1 MAAHSLN
8 VKTFIHEQNSIAG
21 KANLT
26 LSNYVDLIG
35 VSFKSSINEFPKE
48 INKANYYDL
57 LKIPGIGPTSA
68 KKIISSRK
76 FYTLEMKDLQKMG
89 ISLKRAKYFI
99 LCNGKY
105 FANKKVFQKEFLI
118 NNLILEEEKKENNT
132 NHQLS
137 LWGKNENLSV

>member
-1 MAAHSLN
+1 MKVIQILLDP
-8 VKTFIHEQNSIAG
+8 
-21 KANLT
+21 KADYAIRHL
-26 LSNYVDLIG
+26 
-35 VSFKSSINEFPKE
+35 NEFPKE